1 MFFTDL
7 KGKLILNVRNV
18 DIFVGLFLFNLNI
31 KNRDNIIVRLSEVK
45 YKETVV
51 ITKVLGHG
59 SFRKRIS
66 EMGFVKG
73 KEVKVIKNAPFNGA
87 FEFKIL
93 NYNISLRKSEADQI
107 EVLPL
112 NEYKETKHDN
122 FEGVIDQN
130 IDLINQS
137 KRSTTINIAL
147 VGNPNCGKTTLFNYI
162 SGSKEKVGNY
172 SGVTVDIKKATFKTK
187 GYTFNFFDLPGTYSL
202 TAYSTEEIFVRK
214 FIYEQ
219 TPDIVINVLDASSL
233 ERNLFL
239 TTQLIDMDLR
249 IVCALNMYDE
259 LEKKQLYFNKDELAK
274 LLGIPFIPTISS
286 KGIGLEKLVEKTIEV
301 FEGKDTISRHIHIN
315 YGKDL
320 EESIKVVRQ
329 IIKEDKPIIDKVSSR
344 FLSIKMLEKDEH
356 VNTLLSDYSNFD
368 EIKKITRKE
377 ITKIELLEKEDSET
391 IITNAKYSFIT
402 GALKE
407 TFKDPNQA
415 KKTRSEKI
423 DNVLTHKYLGFPLF
437 TGILFL
443 MFYTT
448 FTLGAYPMS
457 WIDLG
462 VSALSDFV
470 SSIMPEG
477 MLKDL
482 LVKGIIGGAGSVIV
496 FLPNI
501 LILFLFISILEG
513 SGYMARAAFIMDKI
527 MHRFGLHGRSFIPMI
542 MGFGCNVPAILATR
556 SMRNRGDRILTML
569 IIPFMSCSARLPVYI
584 LIISAFFDKYQPLYL
599 IGLYAIGIVFA
610 FITAQ
615 ILNKTIFKNKET
627 PFVMELPTYRL
638 PTLRNVIYH
647 MWDKTQHYI
656 KKIGTIILIGVII
669 VWALEY
675 FPRETTKTKDFQA
688 KIKQVELNSN
698 LNINDKEL
706 TILQLSKKQ
715 ESDRL
720 MNSYLGRIGKVI
732 QPVMSPLG
740 FDWKMSIALVA
751 GLPAKEIVISTMGVL
766 YQTLEDETTINLQ
779 NKLQNEVHEKGKHK
793 GSLVF
798 TTPTALAF
806 LIFILIYFPCIGV
819 VAAIKNESGS
829 WKWAMFSVLYTTG
842 LAWIAAFLVYNI
854 GNLFI

>member
-1 MFFTDL
+1 M
-7 KGKLILNVRNV
+7 K
-18 DIFVGLFLFNLNI
+18 
-31 KNRDNIIVRLSEVK
+31 LSEVK
-45 YKETVV
+45 HKDTVV
-51 ITKVLGHG
+51 ILKVLGHG

-66 EMGFVKG
+66 EMGFIKG

-93 NYNISLRKSEADQI
+93 NYNISLRKSEADLI
-107 EVLPL
+107 EVIPVKDFMESE
-112 NEYKETKHDN
+112 NSN
-122 FEGVIDQN
+122 FEGVIDLN
-130 IDLINQS
+130 IDLVNQS
-137 KRSTTINIAL
+137 ERTKTIDIAL

-172 SGVTVDIKKATFKTK
+172 TGVTVDIKKATFKTK
-187 GYTFNFFDLPGTYSL
+187 GYTFNFYDLPGTYSL
-202 TAYSTEEIFVRK
+202 TAYSKEEIFVRQ

-219 TPDIVINVLDASSL
+219 TPDLVINVLDATSL

-249 IVCALNMYDE
+249 IICALNMFDE
-259 LEKKQLYFNKDELAK
+259 LERKKLYFNKDKLAK

-286 KGIGLEKLVEKTIEV
+286 KGIGLGKLIDKAIEV
-301 FEGKDTISRHIHIN
+301 FEGKDKISRHIHIN

-320 EESIKVVRQ
+320 EQSIKSVRQ
-329 IIKEDKPIIDKVSSR
+329 IIKEDKPITDKVSSR
-344 FLSIKMLEKDEH
+344 FLAIKMLEKDEQ
-356 VNTLLSDYSNFD
+356 VNSLLADYSNFH
-368 EIKKITRKE
+368 EIKGITKKE
-377 ITKIELLEKEDSET
+377 INKIELLEKEDSET

-407 TFKDPNQA
+407 TFKAPNQT

-437 TGILFL
+437 TAILFL

-457 WIDLG
+457 WIGMIINTLG
-462 VSALSDFV
+462 DFIAG
-470 SSIMPEG
+470 IMPNG

-482 LVKGIIGGAGSVIV
+482 LVNGIIGGAISVLV

-501 LILFLFISILEG
+501 LILFFFISILEG

-599 IGLYAIGIVFA
+599 IGLYAVGIVFA

-638 PTLRNVIYH
+638 PTFRNVVYH
-647 MWDKTQHYI
+647 MWDKTQHYL
-656 KKIGTIILIGVII
+656 KKIGSIILIGVVI

-675 FPRETTKTKDFQA
+675 FPRETINTKDFQSQ
-688 KIKQVELNSN
+688 IEITQLNSS
-698 LNINDKEL
+698 LNIEQKEDQIEHL
-706 TILQLSKKQ
+706 THQQ

-720 MNSYLGRIGKVI
+720 MNSYIGRIGKVI
-732 QPVMSPLG
+732 EPVMRPLG
-740 FDWKMSIALVA
+740 FDWKMSIALIA
-751 GLPAKEIVISTMGVL
+751 GLPAKEIVISTLGVL
-766 YQTLEDETTINLQ
+766 YQASEDETNINLQ
-779 NKLQNEVHEKGKHK
+779 NKLQNEIHRSGNKIGQK
-793 GSLVF
+793 VF
-798 TTPTALAF
+798 TSPTALAF
-806 LIFILIYFPCIGV
+806 LIFILIYFPCVGV

-829 WKWAMFSVLYTTG
+829 WKWAAFSVLYTTG
-842 LAWIAAFLVYNI
+842 LAWIAAFITYTI
-854 GNLFI
+854 GNLII

>member
-1 MFFTDL
+1 V
-7 KGKLILNVRNV
+7 K
-18 DIFVGLFLFNLNI
+18 
-31 KNRDNIIVRLSEVK
+31 LSEVK
-45 YKETVV
+45 HKETVV

-107 EVLPL
+107 EVLPISEFKKTE
-112 NEYKETKHDN
+112 NGNY
-122 FEGVIDQN
+122 EGVIDRN

-137 KRSTTINIAL
+137 ERSTTINIAL

-172 SGVTVDIKKATFKTK
+172 SGVTVDIKKATFTTK

-202 TAYSTEEIFVRK
+202 TAYSKEEVFVRR

-219 TPDIVINVLDASSL
+219 TPDIVINVLDASNL

-259 LEKKQLYFNKDELAK
+259 LEKKQLYFNKNELAK

-286 KGIGLEKLVEKTIEV
+286 KGIGLEKLIDKTIEV
-301 FEGKDTISRHIHIN
+301 FEGKDTVSRHIHIN

-320 EESIKVVRQ
+320 EESIKIVRQ

-344 FLSIKMLEKDEH
+344 FLAIKILEKDKQ

-407 TFKDPNQA
+407 TFKDPHRA

-437 TGILFL
+437 TAILFL
-443 MFYTT
+443 MFYAT
-448 FTLGAYPMS
+448 FTLGAYPMD
-457 WIDLG
+457 WIDIG
-462 VSALSDFV
+462 VSAFGDFV
-470 SSIMPEG
+470 NNIMPSG

-482 LVKGIIGGAGSVIV
+482 LVKGIIGGAGSVLV

-569 IIPFMSCSARLPVYI
+569 IIPFMSCSARLPVYM
-584 LIISAFFDKYQPLYL
+584 LIISAIFDKYQALYL
-599 IGLYAIGIVFA
+599 IGLYAAGIVFA

-615 ILNKTIFKNKET
+615 ILNKTFFKNKET

-638 PTLRNVIYH
+638 PTVRNIIYH
-647 MWDKTQHYI
+647 MWDKTQHYL
-656 KKIGTIILIGVII
+656 KKIGTIILVGVII

-675 FPRETTKTKDFQA
+675 FPRETKNTKDFQT
-688 KIKQVELNSN
+688 KIEKVELNSD
-698 LNINDKEL
+698 LEATVKRTTL
-706 TILQLSKKQ
+706 AQLSKEQ

-766 YQTLEDETTINLQ
+766 YQTAENETTVNLQ
-779 NKLQNEVHEKGKHK
+779 HKLQNEVHENGKYK

-798 TTPTALAF
+798 TSPTALAF

-829 WKWAMFSVLYTTG
+829 WKWALFSVLYTTG
-842 LAWIAAFLVYNI
+842 LAWVAAFLVYNI